1 MLTGYFLVTYEYNFR
16 ALKTRDRGFESSLMY
31 TLYVQ
36 VLICCVPLCWYRA
49 CINARP
55 SMEPY

>member
-1 MLTGYFLVTYEYNFR
+1 MVTSYILVMYDYNFG
-16 ALKTRDRGFESSLMY
+16 ALKNRDRGFESCLVH
-31 TLYVQ
+31 TLYVH

-49 CINARP
+49 CINPPP